1 MENSEVAEKGER
13 RKGGLIT
20 MPFIIANE
28 AFEKIAAYGLMPNM
42 ILYLVGS
49 YHFSVAGGTNALFI
63 WNATSNFMP
72 VVGAFLSDSYFG
84 RFLVI
89 SVGTVIVLLG
99 LIVLW
104 LTAIIHSAR
113 PPPCD
118 LRLGNCA
125 KPDAGQYAFL
135 FAAFALLSLGAGGV
149 RPCSLAFGAD
159 QYDDPGNPNNQKVLL
174 TFFNWYYAS
183 VGVSLMV
190 ALTVVVYIQNE
201 FGWVIGFGVP
211 VGLMLFA
218 CVMFFLGSRLYVKV
232 RPDKSLLTGLAQVV
246 AAAWRKRRHR
256 GGEEC
261 KYYHLKGS
269 KLVEPSLRL
278 SFFNKACVII
288 NSEKEVNPDGS
299 PSDPWRLCTV
309 MQVEVLKSL
318 IDLVPVWSAGIMIAV
333 LINQH
338 SFPVIQAFTL
348 DRTLAGN
355 FKIPPGSFGIFA
367 VIALTLWVVLY
378 DRAIVPRLS
387 KYTKNPRGI
396 GVRARIGLGL
406 FISCLATATAALVE
420 RKRRAAA
427 LRQGLQN
434 NPKEQVDMT
443 AMWLVPQHA
452 LTGLSEALNAI
463 GQIELYYSQF
473 PKSMGSIAVALFTLG
488 LAVGNLAGSVIVSV
502 VDSVSRR
509 GGRESWVADNVN
521 KGHYDYYYWVL
532 TILSV
537 VNLMY
542 FILCSRFYKCFEK
555 EKVWDS
561 NVIHDDDDEA
571 KPKDD
576 LSTYFST

>member
-89 SVGTVIVLLG
+89 SVATVIVLLG

-118 LRLGNCA
+118 PRLGNCA

-135 FAAFALLSLGAGGV
+135 FAAFALLSIGAGGV

-232 RPDKSLLTGLAQVV
+232 RPDNSLLTGLAQVV

-256 GGEEC
+256 GEGEW

-269 KLVEPSLRL
+269 KLVEPSQRL
-278 SFFNKACVII
+278 SFFNKACIII

-338 SFPVIQAFTL
+338 SFPVIQALTL

-355 FKIPPGSFGIFA
+355 FQIPAGSFGIFS

-406 FISCLATATAALVE
+406 FISCLATV
-420 RKRRAAA
+420 RSHKI
-427 LRQGLQN
+427 N
-434 NPKEQVDMT
+434 NSEILYMNFTNIASILYVYFLCMTCIDDSEIGRSLQVDMT

-473 PKSMGSIAVALFTLG
+473 PKSMGSIAVALFALG

-542 FILCSRFYKCFEK
+542 FILLSRFYKCFEK
-555 EKVWDS
+555 EK
-561 NVIHDDDDEA
+561 I
-571 KPKDD
+571 
-576 LSTYFST
+576 